1 MGRGAEE
8 ICIGRGREPE
18 AEGHGRAVEVREYR
32 RRSPNGPL
40 QRSVREDRDGP
51 DASALGAF
59 MLKKKLEN

>member
-1 MGRGAEE
+1 VG
-8 ICIGRGREPE
+8 GREPE